1 MFGLGVKVLQSTYV
15 TDDSVAIT
23 LSRNR
28 LLKYSSHVFTESA
41 VYRLLNNGF
50 VLCHSYSEMAVFSRN

>member
-15 TDDSVAIT
+15 TDDSFAIT

-41 VYRLLNNGF
+41 VEQT
-50 VLCHSYSEMAVFSRN
+50 VEQWLCTMPLIQ